1 MNALVDDLFTFPLG
15 SADGDGGDTK
25 VHLITGGQTWSLGNA
40 FLLDS
45 SFGVSLFDQFCSSP
59 DFGLGNLVSN
69 SAFPAPTIRDEAI
82 LATPACPEFRTGFT
96 ALGNYANLEPGL
108 PRRED
113 GLFQHQRDQGRRQP

>member
-25 VHLITGGQTWSLGNA
+25 VHLITGGQTWSLGNS

-59 DFGLGNLVSN
+59 DFQLGNLGLEPRHSGHER
-69 SAFPAPTIRDEAI
+69 SGTKR
-82 LATPACPEFRTGFT
+82 R
-96 ALGNYANLEPGL
+96 ALRRQPGIQDGIHGAREHANLEPGL
-108 PRRED
+108 ARGED
-113 GLFQHQRDQGRRQP
+113 RLLQQQRDQGRRQS